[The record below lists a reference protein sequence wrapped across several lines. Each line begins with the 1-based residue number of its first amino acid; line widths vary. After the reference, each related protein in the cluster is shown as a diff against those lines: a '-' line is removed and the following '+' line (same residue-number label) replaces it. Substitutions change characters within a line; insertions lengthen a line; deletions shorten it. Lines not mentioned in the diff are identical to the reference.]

1 MNRRNVLAMFGLLIA
16 SGIAMADSPAPASEK
31 VYAQPRTQVY
41 DAIVSTFGR
50 LQTPV
55 TSQTPESGT
64 VVAETHSGFS
74 AFAKFTFITA
84 KATETSGG
92 TRVTYTRESMRSVN
106 TNRKLD
112 DDPKATAEFFATLDA
127 ELKSRGK

>member
-1 MNRRNVLAMFGLLIA
+1 MFGLLIA
-16 SGIAMADSPAPASEK
+16 SGIAMADSPAPASERSTRSR
-31 VYAQPRTQVY
+31 AQVY

-127 ELKSRGK
+127 D